1 MPLDEHPASDSRQ
14 VRAVEIGRHARV
26 IVLRGAIRERAADD
40 LRVELLAAIEAGAR
54 EVFLDLS
61 GVESLTSSVHDL
73 VAAASITLADRGG
86 VLLAWSRKY
95 TVGEPTYVIT
105 ELRDRAL
112 ADLVPSC
119 TSRQERGQP

>member
-1 MPLDEHPASDSRQ
+1 MTSDQHPASDPRQ
-14 VRAVEIGRHARV
+14 VRTVEIGRSARV

-40 LRVELLAAIEAGAR
+40 LRVELLGAIEAGAS

-61 GVESLTSSVHDL
+61 DVESLSSSVHDL
-73 VAAASITLADRGG
+73 VAAAGITLADRGG

-95 TVGEPTYVIT
+95 SIGEPTYVIT

-112 ADLVPSC
+112 AELMPARRTRHDR
-119 TSRQERGQP
+119 SRP

>member
-1 MPLDEHPASDSRQ
+1 MTPDRHPVSDARQ
-14 VRAVEIGRHARV
+14 VKTLEIGRSARV
-26 IVLRGAIRERAADD
+26 IVLRGAIRGPAADD

-61 GVESLTSSVHDL
+61 DVESLSSSVHDL
-73 VAAASITLADRGG
+73 VAAAGLTLADRGG

-95 TVGEPTYVIT
+95 SVGEPTYVIT

-112 ADLVPSC
+112 AELMPTPAASHER
-119 TSRQERGQP
+119 SRP